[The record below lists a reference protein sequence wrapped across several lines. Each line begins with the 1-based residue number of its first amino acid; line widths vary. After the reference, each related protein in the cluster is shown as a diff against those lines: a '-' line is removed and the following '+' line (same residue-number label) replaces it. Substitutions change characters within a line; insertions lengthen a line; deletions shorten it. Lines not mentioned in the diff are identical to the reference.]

1 MSAATRIATPYA
13 KSLLDLAR
21 DRNEIDAVKLDMEHL
36 KRSSEND
43 DLANLMRSP
52 IVSGDK
58 KQGIF
63 EALFPGYH
71 EISKAFVRIVTDKGR
86 EAALPEIAE
95 AFLRLYRV
103 ERKISQLKITSAA
116 PLSPVAIE
124 KIKAKLTV
132 RGLIENTVELEEI
145 VDPTLIGGFVVEVG
159 DRLYDASAKTQLD
172 TLRKGFSS
180 NLYVNNLR

>member
-36 KRSSEND
+36 KASAENE
-43 DLANLMRSP
+43 DLLNLMRSP
-52 IVSGDK
+52 IVSGAK
-58 KQGIF
+58 KQAIF
-63 EALFPGYH
+63 ERLFGGHH

-86 EAALPEIAE
+86 EAALPEIAA
-95 AFLRLYRV
+95 AFLELFRV
-103 ERKISQLKITSAA
+103 ERKISVLKITSAA
-116 PLSPVAIE
+116 PLSDVAVE

-132 RGLIENTVELEEI
+132 KGLIENTVELEQV
-145 VDPTLIGGFVVEVG
+145 VDPSLIGGFVVEVG
-159 DRLYDASAKTQLD
+159 DRLYDASAKSQLD
-172 TLRKGFSS
+172 TLRQGFTG

>member
-21 DRNEIDAVKLDMEHL
+21 DRHEIDAVKLDMEHL
-36 KRSSEND
+36 KASSENE

-52 IVSGDK
+52 VVSAEK
-58 KQGIF
+58 KQAVF
-63 EALFPGYH
+63 EKLFPGYH

-86 EAALPEIAE
+86 EGALPEIAD

-116 PLSPVAIE
+116 PLSPVAVE

-132 RGLIENTVELEEI
+132 KGLIENTVELEQV
-145 VDPTLIGGFVVEVG
+145 VDPGLIGGFVIEVG
-159 DRLYDASAKTQLD
+159 DRLYDASAKSQLD
-172 TLRKGFSS
+172 TLRKGFSG